1 VDLQV
6 TRAVAFAFET
16 AWRAVP
22 VLLLAG
28 CASVLPPS
36 TRVDVESPSTVSAPP
51 PSRTHPATA
60 RELAIHAMT
69 YVGTPYRAGGTS
81 PEMGFDCSGLVQY
94 VYGRGAGIALPRTTQ
109 EMSRIGTAVDEA
121 DLQPGDLVFFNTL
134 RRPYSHVG
142 IYLGDHRFV
151 HAPTARGSVEIA
163 DMRRR
168 YWQSRF
174 DGARRLGI

>member
-1 VDLQV
+1 MA
-6 TRAVAFAFET
+6 RAAALACT
-16 AWRAVP
+16 KASQAWPLV
-22 VLLLAG
+22 LLAG

-36 TRVDVESPSTVSAPP
+36 APADFENQSAASISPA
-51 PSRTHPATA
+51 SRAHAATA
-60 RELAIHAMT
+60 REVAIRAVS
-69 YVGTPYRAGGTS
+69 YVGTPYRAGGSS
-81 PEMGFDCSGLVQY
+81 PHAGFDCSGLVQY
-94 VYGRGAGIALPRTTQ
+94 VYGRGAGIALPRTSQ
-109 EMSRIGTAVDEA
+109 EMSRIGTPVRGE

-151 HAPTARGSVEIA
+151 HAPTAHGSVEIV

-174 DGARRLGI
+174 NGARRLGI

>member
-1 VDLQV
+1 M
-6 TRAVAFAFET
+6 
-16 AWRAVP
+16 
-22 VLLLAG
+22 
-28 CASVLPPS
+28 S
-36 TRVDVESPSTVSAPP
+36 
-51 PSRTHPATA
+51 
-60 RELAIHAMT
+60 
-69 YVGTPYRAGGTS
+69 YVGTPYRAGGSS
-81 PEMGFDCSGLVQY
+81 PDAGFDCSGLVQY
-94 VYGRGAGIALPRTTQ
+94 VYGRGAGVVLPRTTR
-109 EMSRIGTAVDEA
+109 EMSRLGRAVGAD

-151 HAPTARGSVEIA
+151 HAPTARGSVEIV